1 MAQPCGCASSAE
13 QCCSLDCLEQP
24 RFFCGQLLTDQ
35 DLTALLRWTQDKLR
49 LGRYRH
55 GWGVVCGLEVRC
67 DPKPGWV
74 IVSPGYAVS
83 CCGDDIIVCQD
94 EPFDLG
100 GACTEEKDPC
110 AELYRHSAA
119 EEGTTDEAG
128 GALFYGVAVQGK
140 ISAIDLYIRY
150 REAYA
155 DPQTALG
162 RSVCREVAE
171 CEYSRTREVFT
182 LSWQPAI
189 TDDPVRA
196 AAERWHGDYEACL
209 QVVTDF
215 QRVFPSLG
223 ALSEDARQKVGE
235 DIKRWLLRRLG
246 EAPLRQFCFVHD
258 WICTMT
264 AEELTDEAKLGQV
277 LFWLVQDCHNAF
289 LTCACYACQDS
300 PGVPLARVW
309 LQATPDSDGKQVCTV
324 LGIDAYP
331 PYRRPLSPECWPA
344 PLGSVNAGQVIWHDL
359 EEARTKLADLGVD
372 VVRQEVFNFPGTV
385 AELEDAL
392 RSTQNLFLRYDASY
406 IVLHHEVQGRQRV
419 VGFRPSASLLAPGT
433 PRALLPAR
441 RKRTR

>member
-1 MAQPCGCASSAE
+1 MAHPSLHGCAPHEE

-35 DLTALLRWTQDKLR
+35 DLTALLSWTQDKLR

-67 DPKPGWV
+67 DPKQPGWV
-74 IVSPGYAVS
+74 IVSPGYAVN

-94 EPFDLG
+94 EPFDLS
-100 GACTEEKDPC
+100 GACPEEKDPC
-110 AELYRHSAA
+110 AELQRHGTA
-119 EEGTTDEAG
+119 EGGATDEVAKEQ
-128 GALFYGVAVQGK
+128 FYGVEVPGKASAV
-140 ISAIDLYIRY
+140 DLYIRY

-155 DPQTALG
+155 DPQTAIG

-196 AAERWHGDYEACL
+196 AAERWHRDYEACL

-215 QRVFPSLG
+215 QQVFLSLG
-223 ALSEDARQKVGE
+223 ALSEDNRRKVGE
-235 DIKRWLLRRLG
+235 AVKRWLLRRLG

-258 WICTMT
+258 WICRMT
-264 AEELTDEAKLGQV
+264 AEELTDEAKLVQV
-277 LFWLVQDCHNAF
+277 LFWLVQDCRNVF
-289 LTCACYACQDS
+289 LTCDCYACQDS

-309 LQATPDSDGKQVCTV
+309 LQATTDSSGRQVCTV
-324 LGIDAYP
+324 LGIDTYP
-331 PYRRPLSPECWPA
+331 PYRRPMSPECWPA

-359 EEARTKLADLGVD
+359 EEARTKLADLGVE
-372 VVRQEVFNFPGTV
+372 VVDQEVFNFPGTV

-392 RSTQNLFLRYDASY
+392 RPTQNLFLRYDASY
-406 IVLHHEVQGRQRV
+406 IVRYYAVQGRQRV
-419 VGFRPSASLLAPGT
+419 VGFRLGASLLAPEPS
-433 PRALLPAR
+433 PRRQR
-441 RKRTR
+441 RR